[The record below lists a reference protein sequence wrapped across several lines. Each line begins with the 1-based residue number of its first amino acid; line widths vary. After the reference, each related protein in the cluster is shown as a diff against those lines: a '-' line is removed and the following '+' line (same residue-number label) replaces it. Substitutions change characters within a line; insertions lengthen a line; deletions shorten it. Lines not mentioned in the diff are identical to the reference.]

1 MGYALDRRQ
10 FIGGAMALGA
20 AGLLS
25 MTGAAGANR
34 RDRRLP
40 RRESF
45 VIRDAYV
52 LTMDADLGDLPRGDV
67 TVHDGRIAGV
77 GRRLRG
83 GREIDGRGTIVL
95 PGLIDTHWQ
104 LWTALHRSLANSSP
118 TNGYFALNL
127 RLGTQFRPGDIYQGA
142 RLALAEALNSGITTV
157 HDWSHNIRGPEYADA
172 NLRAHQEVG
181 LRGRFSCGTP
191 LGTPGDV
198 PARPR
203 R

>member
-25 MTGAAGANR
+25 MPGAAGANR
-34 RDRRLP
+34 REGRPP

-67 TVHDGRIAGV
+67 TVHDGRIAAV

-95 PGLIDTHWQ
+95 PGLIDTHWH

-118 TNGYFALNL
+118 TNG
-127 RLGTQFRPGDIYQGA
+127 A
-142 RLALAEALNSGITTV
+142 RSTSG
-157 HDWSHNIRGPEYADA
+157 SGRSSGPATST
-172 NLRAHQEVG
+172 RV
-181 LRGRFSCGTP
+181 
-191 LGTPGDV
+191 
-198 PARPR
+198 
-203 R
+203 